1 MKEAVKKKAVRRLK
15 ILEGQIR
22 GLQTMVEKDKYCIDI
37 LRQSSAAKQAI
48 SGVEDMIL
56 ENHLATHGAEQM
68 KHGKTKQ
75 AIREILTVY
84 KLSKNK

>member
-1 MKEAVKKKAVRRLK
+1 MRKGIKHKARRRLK
-15 ILEGQIR
+15 IVEGQMR
-22 GLQTMVEKDKYCIDI
+22 GLQKMVEEDKYCIDI
-37 LRQSSAAKQAI
+37 LRQSSAIKQAI

-56 ENHLATHGAEQM
+56 ENHLSTHGTSQM
-68 KHGKTKQ
+68 KHGKAKQ